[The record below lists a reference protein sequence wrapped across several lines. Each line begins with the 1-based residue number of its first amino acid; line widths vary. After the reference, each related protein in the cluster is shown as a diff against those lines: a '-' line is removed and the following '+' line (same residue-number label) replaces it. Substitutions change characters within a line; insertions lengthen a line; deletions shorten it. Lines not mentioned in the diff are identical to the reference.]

1 MGSNIQYRVGQAK
14 GTVDS
19 SGTQPLSGT
28 YYTVGGG
35 ESLVDQVLSAG
46 SNQAVAAAWLAPGSS
61 AGDLQ
66 LVEIYANQP
75 CTLTTNGLAAADVQ
89 TVTITGTPTGGTFV
103 LGFKGAITAPIAYG
117 ASGLGRPVGLAGA
130 GDECRRGTSAC
141 SGGPLPGTPVVCTFA
156 GALAAGLQSLIVA
169 GNGGLTGGSPR
180 RRPLAHDARTAP
192 GHDQHHRGDPILW
205 DVNSIEAC
213 PFAAAVTGWYITN
226 ATALRLQARIL
237 TY

>member
-1 MGSNIQYRVGQAK
+1 MGSNIQYRVTK
-14 GTVDS
+14 GTVSS

-35 ESLVDQVLSAG
+35 ESLVNQVLSAG

-117 ASGLGRPVGLAGA
+117 ARPRPSSRP
-130 GDECRRGTSAC
+130 CRRWRRSGRGT
-141 SGGPLPGTPVVCTFA
+141 
-156 GALAAGLQSLIVA
+156 
-169 GNGGLTGGSPR
+169 
-180 RRPLAHDARTAP
+180 
-192 GHDQHHRGDPILW
+192 
-205 DVNSIEAC
+205 
-213 PFAAAVTGWYITN
+213 
-226 ATALRLQARIL
+226 
-237 TY
+237 

>member
-1 MGSNIQYRVGQAK
+1 MGSNIQYRVTK
-14 GTVDS
+14 GTVSS

-66 LVEIYANQP
+66 LVEIYANQN

-89 TVTITGTPTGGTFV
+89 TVTITGTPTGGSFV
-103 LGFKGAITAPIAYG
+103 LGFNGKITAPIAYNAI
-117 ASGLGRPVGLAGA
+117 ASAVQSALQALATIGS
-130 GDECRRGTSAC
+130 GNMTC

-156 GALAAGLQSLIVA
+156 GALASGLQPLIVA
-169 GNGGLTGGSPR
+169 GNGGLTGGSGPTVAV
-180 RRPLAHDARTAP
+180 AHTTPGLPQDTISITA
-192 GHDQHHRGDPILW
+192 GIPILW

-226 ATALRLQARIL
+226 ATALRLQARIV